1 MTALAGQPAVQTAQ
15 LAVASTVRTTTSS
28 LASAVEAAPSSAAP
42 LLAGPL
48 RPLMPVADS
57 AASQVAL
64 VVRSLGDG
72 VASAVADPAS
82 ILGRLPA
89 PTGTTSPRGAPASA
103 GTRTSGAV
111 AEAPAPAAAPVH
123 PATPLPA
130 AVRTGRISGSAA
142 PWDPLHAVG
151 SAQLGARA
159 GSAST
164 DSTAPGGRQTLPLAP
179 APASGAPGTARRLGA
194 PSPLPLALAGSV
206 LIPALLV
213 LGRDRAPR
221 SPAPASRTFD
231 PGSTPG

>member
-64 VVRSLGDG
+64 VVRSVGDG

-82 ILGRLPA
+82 IPGRLPA
-89 PTGTTSPRGAPASA
+89 PTGIVSPRGAPAPA

-111 AEAPAPAAAPVH
+111 PEASASAAAPARLATPAPAAAR
-123 PATPLPA
+123 ASRA
-130 AVRTGRISGSAA
+130 SGSAA
-142 PWDPLHAVG
+142 PWDPVHGVEWAPF
-151 SAQLGARA
+151 GARA

-164 DSTAPGGRQTLPLAP
+164 DSTAQGGRQTVPLAP
-179 APASGAPGTARRLGA
+179 APTSGTSGTASRLGG
-194 PSPLPLALAGSV
+194 PSPVPLALAGSV

-213 LGRDRAPR
+213 LGRGRAPR